1 MLPGARLSRILMAL
15 VAFIVVLSML
25 VVLLPNPGV

>member
-1 MLPGARLSRILMAL
+1 MLPGARYSRILMAL
-15 VAFIVVLSML
+15 VAIIVVLSML

>member
-1 MLPGARLSRILMAL
+1 MPGARYSRILMAL
-15 VAFIVVLSML
+15 VAIIVVLSML